1 MNKRTKSKISL
12 FLSMAVLTSML
23 SLSAYAADSAVAVNM
38 NIESYQGNVLLK
50 KSDGKKLT
58 VKEKLRLY
66 SGNVLSTELKS
77 YVIINLDDKK
87 AVKLDEKSKVIVKK
101 KNKKQELLVEEGNLF
116 FNIKEKLADDEVL
129 EIRTST
135 MVTGIR
141 GTSGYV
147 ITDDKG
153 NSTLYILD
161 GEVTI
166 QYEDPVTHEKR
177 EVTINGGQSAQLNNT
192 TNENGE
198 IISSEMLITPIS
210 PNELPPYVALELLE
224 DDALQ
229 ERIHGDTGWLVKEI
243 AENAKKNLQA
253 AQDENAKREENARN
267 ENSAASENHG
277 AANGDG
283 KGGAVD
289 PLFPD
294 GELDNPPVPPPATT
308 IAPPPDN
315 PTPPTPPTT
324 PTNPTS
330 PTNPTPPTNPPTP
343 PTPPTPPPV
352 PPTETVLTGAVT
364 SAQLKAAFAADKP
377 ELVVLNSAD
386 ITLSEP
392 VSVPMGKKLELRSGT
407 NKISGNELTVS
418 GEMSINAAASA
429 EISGKLTVGTGLRGR
444 AALQSTL
451 NINGKVNINNG
462 ATIAVVGG

>member
-77 YVIINLDDKK
+77 YVIINFDDKK

-392 VSVPMGKKLELRSGT
+392 VAVPMGKKLELRSGT

-418 GEMSINAAASA
+418 GEMSINADASA

-451 NINGKVNINNG
+451 NIYGKV
-462 ATIAVVGG
+462 

>member
-1 MNKRTKSKISL
+1 MNKRTKGKISL

-23 SLSAYAADSAVAVNM
+23 SISAYAADSAVAVNM
-38 NIESYQGNVLLK
+38 NIDSYQGNVMLK

-198 IISSEMLITPIS
+198 ITSSEMLITPIL

-243 AENAKKNLQA
+243 AENAKNNLQA
-253 AQDENAKREENARN
+253 AQDENAKSEENAKN
-267 ENSAASENHG
+267 ENRAAGENHG
-277 AANGDG
+277 AANGNG
-283 KGGAVD
+283 QGGVVN
-289 PLFPD
+289 PLFPN
-294 GELDNPPVPPPATT
+294 GATGNPPA
-308 IAPPPDN
+308 
-315 PTPPTPPTT
+315 TPPTT
-324 PTNPTS
+324 ATAPPPTTP
-330 PTNPTPPTNPPTP
+330 PTPPTNPPTP
-343 PTPPTPPPV
+343 PTPPTPPPA
-352 PPTETVLTGAVT
+352 PPTETALTGAVT

-392 VSVPMGKKLELRSGT
+392 VAVPMGKKLELRSGT

-418 GEMSINAAASA
+418 GEMSIN
-429 EISGKLTVGTGLRGR
+429 T
-444 AALQSTL
+444 
-451 NINGKVNINNG
+451 
-462 ATIAVVGG
+462 